1 MFIECSLNVH
11 RMFTECIET
20 YVELQALELAADV
33 TECSLN
39 VH

>member
-1 MFIECSLNVH
+1 
-11 RMFTECIET
+11 MFTECIEA
-20 YVELQALELAADV
+20 YVELEALELAADV